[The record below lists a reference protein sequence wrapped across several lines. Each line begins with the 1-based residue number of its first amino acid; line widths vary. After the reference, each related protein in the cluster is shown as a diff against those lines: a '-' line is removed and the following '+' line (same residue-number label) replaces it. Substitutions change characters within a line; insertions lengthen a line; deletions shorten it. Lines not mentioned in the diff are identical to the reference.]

1 MRRALEV
8 LTSLFPVWVLLGA
21 VVALVHPP
29 AVTWFRGPFIVA
41 GLAVI
46 MLGMGI
52 TLSLEDFR
60 RAAAMPRAVGA
71 GLAAQYAVMPL
82 LGAAVAWAFVLPT
95 PLAVGVILVSC
106 CPGGTASNVV
116 SYLARAN
123 VALSVLM
130 TMASTFAAVA
140 MTPLLTGWLAGTL
153 VPVDG
158 WGLFRSTVQVVL
170 LPVLTGIALHHATP
184 RLVRAVLP
192 VAPLV
197 SVAAI
202 ALICA
207 SIIGQSAD
215 AFRASGARPV
225 GAVFVLHAGG
235 FGLGYA
241 FARALGYDVS
251 VARTM
256 AIEVGMQN
264 SGLGAVLARRHF
276 ADPLTALP
284 AAISATFHSVIG
296 SALAGWWRVRPSGQ
310 ERTTVPVPGAV
321 DSGPPR
327 DLVSGGER

>member
-1 MRRALEV
+1 MRRTLER
-8 LTSLFPVWVLLGA
+8 LTNLFPAWVLLGA

-29 AVTWFRGPFIVA
+29 AVTWFQGPLIVA

-52 TLSLEDFR
+52 TLSRDDFR
-60 RAAAMPRAVGA
+60 RAAAMPRAVGV
-71 GLAAQYAVMPL
+71 GLAAQYGIMPV
-82 LGAAVAWAFVLPT
+82 LGLSVAWLFSLPT

-116 SYLARAN
+116 TYLARAH

-153 VPVDG
+153 VPVDA
-158 WGLFRSTVQVVL
+158 WGLFQSTVQVVL
-170 LPVLTGIALHHATP
+170 LPVLAGIALHHAAP
-184 RLVRAVLP
+184 RLVQAVLP

-197 SVAAI
+197 SVLAI

-207 SIIGQSAD
+207 SIIGQSAQ
-215 AFRASGARPV
+215 AFRESGMRLV
-225 GAVFVLHAGG
+225 GAVFVLHAAG

-241 FARALGYDVS
+241 CARALGYDIT
-251 VARTM
+251 VARTL

-296 SALAGWWRVRPSGQ
+296 SVLAAIWRVRP
-310 ERTTVPVPGAV
+310 PGARAP
-321 DSGPPR
+321 GPAPAAPVTR
-327 DLVSGGER
+327 AGRSA